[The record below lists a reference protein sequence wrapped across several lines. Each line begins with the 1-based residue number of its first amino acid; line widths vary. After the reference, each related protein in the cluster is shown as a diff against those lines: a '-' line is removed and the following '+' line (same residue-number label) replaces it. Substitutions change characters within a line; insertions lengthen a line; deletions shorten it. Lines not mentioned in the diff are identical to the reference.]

1 MTTKTGPFLKPKMGL
16 DLSPKTAQ
24 VRLVLGAIFWPSFG
38 AQFWGLVLGS
48 SFEGPALGSRSGVC
62 FLTEAGTRK
71 CEIWHPNR
79 GQLVDLDP
87 ALYEDA
93 IPACDVYDTRLALL
107 IVPILIKDI
116 VAVSV
121 RCS

>member
-1 MTTKTGPFLKPKMGL
+1 MF
-16 DLSPKTAQ
+16 
-24 VRLVLGAIFWPSFG
+24 RLIF
-38 AQFWGLVLGS
+38 GS
-48 SFEGPALGSRSGVC
+48 SFGVQFWGPALGSSFGVR
-62 FLTEAGTRK
+62 FLTETGTRK
-71 CEIWHPNR
+71 CEIWHPNME
-79 GQLVDLDP
+79 QHVDLDP

-93 IPACDVYDTRLALL
+93 IPACDVYDARLALL

>member
-1 MTTKTGPFLKPKMGL
+1 ME
-16 DLSPKTAQ
+16 Q
-24 VRLVLGAIFWPSFG
+24 
-38 AQFWGLVLGS
+38 
-48 SFEGPALGSRSGVC
+48 
-62 FLTEAGTRK
+62 
-71 CEIWHPNR
+71 H
-79 GQLVDLDP
+79 VDLDP

-93 IPACDVYDTRLALL
+93 IPACDVYDARLALL